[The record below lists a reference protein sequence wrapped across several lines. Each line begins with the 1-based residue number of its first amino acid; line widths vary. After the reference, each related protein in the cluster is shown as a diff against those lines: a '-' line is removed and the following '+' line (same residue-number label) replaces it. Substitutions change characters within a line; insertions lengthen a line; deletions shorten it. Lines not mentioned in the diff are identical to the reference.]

1 MRNLGKTFLMAL
13 VMVAF
18 SFNAFG
24 QASAT
29 AEASAFIVTPITIAN
44 VTDMDF
50 GNVAVSATVAGT
62 VILSPAGVRTE
73 GGGATLPA
81 VTGTV
86 SVATFDIDGT
96 PAYTYAITLPS
107 TDVILENA
115 ASDQLT
121 VNTFTSNPSGTG
133 TLDGAGEQTIS
144 VGATLNVPAG
154 APSGAYSTTTAGTPF
169 TVTVNYN

>member
-1 MRNLGKTFLMAL
+1 MKNLGKTFLMAL
-13 VMVAF
+13 FMVTF
-18 SFNAFG
+18 SLNALG

-29 AEASAFIVTPITIAN
+29 AEASAFIVQPITIAN
-44 VTDMDF
+44 TGDMDF
-50 GNVAVSATVAGT
+50 GNLAVSATVAGT
-62 VILSPAGVRTE
+62 LELSPLGVRTE
-73 GGGATLPA
+73 GGGVTLPA

-86 SVATFDIDGT
+86 TVATFDVSGT

-115 ASDQLT
+115 ASNQLT
-121 VNTFTSNPSGTG
+121 VNTFTSDPSGTG
-133 TLDGAGEQTIS
+133 TLDGAGTQTIS

-154 APSGAYSTTTAGTPF
+154 APNGAYSTVTAGTPF